1 MTVELL
7 IEYVVYAAI
16 IFLGVIVLWLIKQKT
31 KLPSHTELK
40 RRLIQLLEDL
50 RQFLKT
56 EKKSEKDAYDFFKQ
70 MTKCIFATDKLV
82 YTVTLMAEKE
92 RDGNLD
98 NIARML
104 ESVRNSLTPYKFKAK
119 GKEDLSGLVYAV
131 EKMESVIAALDLIL
145 ERDKDF
151 RAKRVR

>member
-1 MTVELL
+1 MAYKAEDKTSFSYR
-7 IEYVVYAAI
+7 IEKKIDAVIGRFAAI
-16 IFLGVIVLWLIKQKT
+16 F
-31 KLPSHTELK
+31 
-40 RRLIQLLEDL
+40 
-50 RQFLKT
+50 
-56 EKKSEKDAYDFFKQ
+56 KDGEEIGKNAYDFFKQ

-82 YTVTLMAEKE
+82 YTITLMAEKE

-104 ESVRNSLTPYKFKAK
+104 ESVRNSLTPYKFKTK

-131 EKMESVIAALDLIL
+131 EKTESVIAALDLIL

-151 RAKRVR
+151 RAKRAR